1 MTQVQAPPG
10 RTAAGPADPP
20 ARPAPPDRAVVP
32 ADRRSRGRLG
42 QLVVGQLVVAELAAL
57 AGYAA
62 LGGPPWLVGVV
73 GVVAVAA
80 VAAAFARRG
89 GRWWYED
96 LLLRR
101 RLRLRR
107 EEARAAAGGDTG
119 EARLAVVAPELT
131 MIELTERGT
140 RLGVGQDVRGW
151 FAAVA
156 LDPPP
161 GAPAGSVDAT
171 VVDRALAVLTEF
183 TAPVSLAQVV
193 SHTLVWYPAPG
204 APPAAHRTVWVAVR
218 LSVRDARTE
227 AVTRGGGTLGVHR
240 TVAAAVGR
248 LGKALHAAGLR
259 HRVLGRDELR
269 AALVSGA
276 GLDLTPEPQ
285 AETWTGLRGGG
296 WTQRCL
302 ALRARAGATWGPL
315 VDAVTAT
322 SAPSHTFAAVVR
334 PGDRPGPPLL
344 RVAAPADHV
353 EALVTVVRDVARRA
367 GTPARPL
374 DGEHG
379 PAAWAAAPTAR
390 RIVDHRP
397 D

>member
-10 RTAAGPADPP
+10 PPAAGPAGPL
-20 ARPAPPDRAVVP
+20 ARSAPPDRTVRA

-42 QLVVGQLVVAELAAL
+42 PVVVGQLVVVELCAVAV
-57 AGYAA
+57 YAA
-62 LGGPPWLVGVV
+62 LGGPAWLVGA
-73 GVVAVAA
+73 VAVPAVA
-80 VAAAFARRG
+80 LVAAAFARCG

-101 RLRLRR
+101 RLRRR
-107 EEARAAAGGDTG
+107 RGRARVAVHDGGPNDP
-119 EARLAVVAPELT
+119 RLAALAPELT
-131 MIELTERGT
+131 VIELTERGT
-140 RLGVGQDVRGW
+140 RLGIGQDGQGW

-156 LDPPP
+156 LDPRP
-161 GAPAGSVDAT
+161 GAPAGSVDAAA
-171 VVDRALAVLTEF
+171 VDRALAVLADF
-183 TAPVSLAQVV
+183 AAPVSLVQVV

-227 AVTRGGGTLGVHR
+227 AVTRGGGMLGVHR
-240 TVAAAVGR
+240 TVATAVGR
-248 LGKALHAAGLR
+248 LGKALNAAGLS

-269 AALVSGA
+269 AAVVSASGV
-276 GLDLTPEPQ
+276 DLASAPQ

-302 ALRARAGATWGPL
+302 ALRARPGVPWGAL

-322 SAPSHTFAAVVR
+322 SAPSHTLAAVVR
-334 PGDRPGPPLL
+334 PGARPAPLL
-344 RVAAPADHV
+344 RVAAPADHI
-353 EALVTVVRDVARRA
+353 EALVKVVRDVARR
-367 GTPARPL
+367 GGVPTRPL

-379 PAAWAAAPTAR
+379 PGVYATAPVALR
-390 RIVDHRP
+390 LADLP
-397 D
+397 AD